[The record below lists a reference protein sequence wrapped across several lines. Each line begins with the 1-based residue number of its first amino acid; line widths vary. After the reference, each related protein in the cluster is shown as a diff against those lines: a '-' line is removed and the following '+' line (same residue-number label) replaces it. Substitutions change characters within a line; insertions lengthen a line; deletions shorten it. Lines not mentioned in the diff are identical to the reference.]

1 MGDRPEMGPDQVA
14 LQALTVGTQDELC
27 RPCADCGLYTG
38 CYCDGNDWGE
48 CFAADRL
55 PREHWANNQ
64 RTPLGT
70 ACDRRFNM
78 CHFCRGYV
86 DLTAEDDPRSYDDA
100 IFWEATQRAGGNAA
114 RDAARP
120 RNPKAKPPPTP
131 AQIAAQN
138 SNNTG
143 ARGAGYQASSRR
155 PKPKA
160 APDAAFRAA
169 ERELIAL
176 LGAAPL
182 DDDLVEEPSP
192 SAQDP
197 IEDF

>member
-1 MGDRPEMGPDQVA
+1 MGDRA
-14 LQALTVGTQDELC
+14 LIKSLC
-27 RPCADCGLYTG
+27 KLSQLAHR
-38 CYCDGNDWGE
+38 
-48 CFAADRL
+48 
-55 PREHWANNQ
+55 
-64 RTPLGT
+64 
-70 ACDRRFNM
+70 
-78 CHFCRGYV
+78 YV
-86 DLTAEDDPRSYDDA
+86 DLTAEDDPRGYDDA
-100 IFWEATQRAGGNAA
+100 IFWETTQRAGGNAA

-131 AQIAAQN
+131 AQIADRN

-160 APDAAFRAA
+160 APDAAFRTA

-182 DDDLVEEPSP
+182 DDDPIEEPSP